1 MKTREEKIENKLYKM
16 WLYREEL
23 KEDKTNILYT
33 IRNARL
39 NGAIDL
45 LKAIGYEV
53 YFNPL
58 AENQNPFTVYRGE

>member
-1 MKTREEKIENKLYKM
+1 MTKKIENKLYKM
-16 WLYREEL
+16 WLFREEL
-23 KEDKTNILYT
+23 KDNKTSPIYA

-53 YFNPL
+53 EFNPL
-58 AENQNPFTVYRGE
+58 AEGKNPFIVKEAK